1 MEKKIINE
9 VTRIQE
15 LMSKKI
21 LVEGGT
27 PTLFTKLIKFFE
39 KNLGDDGLPFLPP
52 SNPDLKLLKAEKS
65 LLKKFDIILNYAE
78 TDNYIRNQLIKFIN
92 AGIPPAELKKLD
104 DFKTFLIKYSNKDK
118 TMLKNT
124 VNKKL
129 DLMMNDSKVRDII
142 KLDFSDYVD
151 NLKPTPKITTPK
163 IEIPKVKKVK
173 PEPTVVK
180 NNKMLGY
187 EINKAI
193 EDAFVNKEIPKKHIQ
208 KFKDEFEKAVIKQV
222 DKIPKETIDKLD
234 FCIKELDKMEG
245 LDRQDLVEK
254 IIRNYEALTK
264 QNMPLR
270 DKQRLKNFLLGKDF
284 SKGEDW
290 EEKGKLFLIHW
301 FGKCLYSTGVYGVSY
316 VADMF
321 AAAHGNEKAKELMYD
336 KGENAWYTFI
346 LRFLGG
352 PFGLLYTIIKDLIPS
367 MFNTLIAAVNS
378 NKDDR
383 KLLKKGIDKVEME
396 AFKKELKYFYKVL
409 DDYIDLMMINDDG
422 IPVYNYK
429 GTQYEIYD
437 LSVKEPNKAYIII
450 KGKTPEDD
458 KTFYLTGPQ
467 FKK

>member
-39 KNLGDDGLPFLPP
+39 KNAGDDGLPFLSP
-52 SNPDLKLLKAEKS
+52 SSSDLKLLKTEKS
-65 LLKKFDIILNYAE
+65 LLKKFDIILNYAK
-78 TDNYIRNQLIKFIN
+78 NNKGIRNQLIKFVN

-104 DFKTFLIKYSNKDK
+104 DFKTFLINYSNKDK
-118 TMLKNT
+118 TMLKNI

-129 DLMMNDSKVRDII
+129 DLMIPDSKVREIF

-151 NLKPTPKITTPK
+151 NLKPTPKPPK
-163 IEIPKVKKVK
+163 KILKVKKVK
-173 PEPTVVK
+173 RESTVVK
-180 NNKMLGY
+180 SNKMLGD

-193 EDAFVNKEIPKKHIQ
+193 EDALVNKEIPKKHIQ

-234 FCIKELDKMEG
+234 FCIKELNKMEG

-254 IIRNYEALTK
+254 IIRNYEVLTK
-264 QNMPLR
+264 KNMPLR

-290 EEKGKLFLIHW
+290 EEKGKLFLKHW
-301 FGKCLYSTGVYGVSY
+301 FSYCVLSTGVYGASY

-321 AAAHGNEKAKELMYD
+321 AAAHGNEKANKLMYG
-336 KGENAWYTFI
+336 KSETAWPTFI
-346 LRFLGG
+346 LRFMGG
-352 PFGLLYTIIKDLIPS
+352 PFGFLYTIINDFIPS
-367 MFNTLIAAVNS
+367 MWNSIIALINS

-383 KLLKKGIDKVEME
+383 KFSKKFFDKSEMFV
-396 AFKKELKYFYKVL
+396 FKKELGIKGVL
-409 DDYIDLMMINDDG
+409 STYIDLITINTDG
-422 IPVYNYK
+422 LPVYTYK
-429 GTQYEIYD
+429 GNQFVIHD
-437 LSVKEPNKAYIII
+437 ISVTDPNKAYIII
-450 KGKTPEDD
+450 KGETPEDD
-458 KTFYLTGPQ
+458 KKFYLTGPQ

>member
-9 VTRIQE
+9 ITRIQE

-39 KNLGDDGLPFLPP
+39 KNAGDDGLPFLSP
-52 SNPDLKLLKAEKS
+52 SSSELKLLKAEKS
-65 LLKKFDIILNYAE
+65 LLKKFDIILNLAK
-78 TDNYIRNQLIKFIN
+78 TNKNIRNQLIKFVN
-92 AGIPPAELKKLD
+92 AGIPPAELQKLND
-104 DFKTFLIKYSNKDK
+104 LKTFLIKYSNKDK
-118 TMLKNT
+118 TILKNT

-129 DLMMNDSKVRDII
+129 DLMMTDSKVREII
-142 KLDFSDYVD
+142 KLDFDDYVD
-151 NLKPTPKITTPK
+151 NLKPTPKPK
-163 IEIPKVKKVK
+163 IPKKIPKVKKVK

-264 QNMPLR
+264 KNMPLR
-270 DKQRLKNFLLGKDF
+270 DKQRLKNFLLGKNF

-290 EEKGKLFLIHW
+290 EEKGVLFLKHW
-301 FGKCLYSTGVYGVSY
+301 FSKCLTSTGIYGASY
-316 VADMF
+316 AADAF
-321 AAAHGNEKAKELMYD
+321 AEAHGNEKAKELMYD
-336 KGENAWYTFI
+336 KGDTAWGAFLFRI
-346 LRFLGG
+346 LGG
-352 PFGLLYTIIKDLIPS
+352 PFGLLSTIIMDFIPS
-367 MFNTLIAAVNS
+367 MWNS
-378 NKDDR
+378 LVAFLNQNKDDR
-383 KLLKKGIDKVEME
+383 KLLRKAIDAFQLFTFKGRLRYDG
-396 AFKKELKYFYKVL
+396 VL
-409 DDYIDLMMINDDG
+409 DKYVNLITINSDG
-422 IPVYNYK
+422 FPVYTYK
-429 GTQYEIYD
+429 GTQYDIYNIST
-437 LSVKEPNKAYIII
+437 LAPNKACIII
-450 KGKTPEDD
+450 KGETPEED